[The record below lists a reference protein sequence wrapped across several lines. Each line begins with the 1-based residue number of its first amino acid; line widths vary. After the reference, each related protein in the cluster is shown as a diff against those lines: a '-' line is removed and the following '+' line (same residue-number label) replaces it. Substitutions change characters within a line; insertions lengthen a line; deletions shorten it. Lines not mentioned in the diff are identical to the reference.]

1 MLIKLTT
8 LVFFQLLFTICI
20 LFISKRYKFL
30 DYPSDRKKHL
40 FPVPYTGGIV
50 ISFNYLFIVFI
61 FDFESIYF
69 NLILTYSLL
78 ICLAGFL
85 DDKLQLNPITKL
97 ILQVFPIIYLIEQD
111 IFLTNLGSYH
121 NFGILE
127 LGTLAK
133 LFTLFS
139 CLFLVNAFNYS
150 DGLDGLLGS
159 ISIIIIAS
167 FFIFLL
173 YYKSIINLDFLTILI
188 PIFLFLFFNL
198 TNNKS
203 FKLFLGDSGSNLLG
217 FIISFISILLYL
229 EFDLHPAIIVW
240 PLAYIVYEFLTVNIL
255 RIIRSKK
262 IFQPSNDHFHYELG
276 KFLKLNNYI
285 VVTIII
291 FINIFFASFGIMVK
305 FFLSY
310 EISLL
315 LFVLLFLIYFA
326 IRLKI
331 QKKLI
336 NHRLL

>member
-1 MLIKLTT
+1 MLIKLTI
-8 LVFFQLLFTICI
+8 LVFFQLFITICI

-30 DYPSDRKKHL
+30 DYPNDRKKHL
-40 FPVPYTGGIV
+40 FPVPYTGGII
-50 ISFNYLFIVFI
+50 ISLNYLFIVFI

-97 ILQVFPIIYLIEQD
+97 ILQVFPIIYLIEQN
-111 IFLTNLGSYH
+111 IFLTNLGNY
-121 NFGILE
+121 NNLGILE

-139 CLFLVNAFNYS
+139 CLLLVNAFNYS
-150 DGLDGLLGS
+150 DGLDGLLSG
-159 ISIIIIAS
+159 IYIVIILF

-173 YYKSIINLDFLTILI
+173 YFKSIIKLDFLIILI
-188 PIFLFLFFNL
+188 PIFLFVFFNL
-198 TNNKS
+198 TNNRA

-217 FIISFISILLYL
+217 FVISFISILLYL
-229 EFDLHPAIIVW
+229 EFNLHPAIIIW

-255 RIIRSKK
+255 RIMRSKK

-276 KFLKLNNYI
+276 KFLKLNNFYI
-285 VVTIII
+285 VTIII
-291 FINIFFASFGIMVK
+291 FINIVLASFGIMIEV
-305 FFLSY
+305 FFSY

-315 LFVLLFLIYFA
+315 FFILFFLIYLT
-326 IRLKI
+326 IRLKM
-331 QKKLI
+331 QKRLI
-336 NHRLL
+336 